1 MEQQQRVAIVGS
13 GLAGLVSAYLLHN
26 DPRQRYA
33 VKVLESVGFLFWTRF
48 VCTIGIDMVGN
59 LAIARFRV
67 HIHTQCH
74 ENVVGPRRS
83 AHARLR
89 WQLLQQPEVHVRLS
103 QSSIPLAAIPLSV
116 RGSAGGFVE
125 CRLLLLRPC
134 LQSTSASASTTR
146 CRNNT
151 IPSGGLVPDIVLR
164 LVFAVLLLRSTVCRR
179 NVAAISAQ
187 NAHTEALRDLLPS
200 ATHIERYDVPP

>member
-1 MEQQQRVAIVGS
+1 MEPQLRVAIVGS

-26 DPRQRYA
+26 DPQQRYA
-33 VKVLESVGFLFWTRF
+33 VKVLESVGFLSETHF
-48 VCTIGIDMVGN
+48 VCTLDIDMVGN
-59 LAIARFRV
+59 LTIARFRV

-89 WQLLQQPEVHVRLS
+89 WQLLQQPQVHVRPP

-116 RGSAGGFVE
+116 CGSAGGFVQ
-125 CRLLLLRPC
+125 RGLLLLCPC
-134 LQSTSASASTTR
+134 LQSASASASAKR

-151 IPSGGLVPDIVLR
+151 IPSRGLVPDIMLR
-164 LVFAVLLLRSTVCRR
+164 LVLPLLLPSSAVRR
-179 NVAAISAQ
+179 RDIAAISQ
-187 NAHTEALRDLLPS
+187 QDAHTEALRDILPS
-200 ATHIERYDVPP
+200 ATHIKRYDVPP